1 MMNSIMNIFKIDE
14 LRQKILFTLLIIL
27 VFRIGTHIPLPGINA
42 SALAQF
48 FETLRGTVFG
58 IYDIFVGGALSRAS
72 IFALGIMPYISASI
86 IMQLLSNTLPNLQ
99 RLQRE
104 GEHGRRVINQYSRLL
119 TVLIASVQAFGI
131 TSFLQTLKTQ
141 TGIPIVPN
149 PGLLFTITTV
159 ITLVGGAIFVMWL
172 GEQIDERGIGRGSS
186 VLILIGSL
194 DTFPAEI
201 RAVSNLLLSGT
212 ITWINVLIFLVFF
225 ILITSAVV
233 VITEVQRRIPI
244 HYAKRVV
251 GKAVVG
257 GQTTYLPLTVN
268 VAGVIPIIFAQ
279 SVLIFPQTI
288 STMFPNTQIQVIFQ
302 TYFSPGTLIYDI
314 LYGILILFFA
324 YFYTSIVL
332 NPKDI
337 ADNLQRYGGFIPGIR
352 PGDATAQYIDH
363 VMSRIL
369 LPASIFFIFIAIAP
383 YHLSKLLNIPFY
395 FGGTRILIIVGV
407 ILDLVNQINSYLIMK
422 QYDAL
427 IKKGKIRGWRT
438 S

>member
-1 MMNSIMNIFKIDE
+1 MWSSITNIFKIQE
-14 LRQKILFTLLIIL
+14 LRDKILFTIFIIL
-27 VFRIGTHIPLPGINA
+27 VFRIGTHIPVPGIDA

-72 IFALGIMPYISASI
+72 IFSLGIMPYISASI

-104 GEHGRRVINQYSRLL
+104 GEHGRRVINQYARLL
-119 TVLIASVQAFGI
+119 TILIATVQAFGI

-141 TGIPIVPN
+141 TGIAVVPN
-149 PGLLFTITTV
+149 PGILFTITTV

-186 VLILIGSL
+186 MLILIGSL
-194 DTFPAEI
+194 DTFPAEV
-201 RAVSNLLLSGT
+201 RAIANLISSGT
-212 ITWINVLIFLVFF
+212 ITWLNVLIFFVFF
-225 ILITSAVV
+225 VLVTSAVV
-233 VITEVQRRIPI
+233 IVTEVQRRIPI

-268 VAGVIPIIFAQ
+268 IAGVIPIIFAQ
-279 SVLIFPQTI
+279 SVLIFPQTLSTI
-288 STMFPNTQIQVIFQ
+288 SPSPQIQSIFQ
-302 TYFSPGTLIYDI
+302 TYFQPGTWLYDT
-314 LYGILILFFA
+314 LFAILILFFA

-337 ADNLQRYGGFIPGIR
+337 ADNLQRNGGFIPGIR
-352 PGDATAQYIDH
+352 AGEATAQYIDS
-363 VMSRIL
+363 VMSKIL
-369 LPASIFFIFIAIAP
+369 LPAAIFFIFIAIAP
-383 YHLSKLLNIPFY
+383 YHVSKILNVPFY

-407 ILDLVNQINSYLIMK
+407 ILDLVNQINSYLLMK

>member
-1 MMNSIMNIFKIDE
+1 MMNSIANIFRIPE
-14 LRQKILFTLLIIL
+14 LREKILFTLFIIFI
-27 VFRIGTHIPLPGINA
+27 FRIGTHIPIPGINA
-42 SALAQF
+42 SALAEF
-48 FETLRGTVFG
+48 FESLRGTIFG
-58 IYDIFVGGALSRAS
+58 IYDMFVGGALSRAS

-104 GEHGRRVINQYSRLL
+104 GEHGRRTINQYSRML
-119 TVLIASVQAFGI
+119 TILIASVQAFGI

-141 TGIPIVPN
+141 TGIPIVPD
-149 PGLLFTITTV
+149 PGFLFTITTV

-186 VLILIGSL
+186 MLILIGSIE
-194 DTFPAEI
+194 TFPAEI
-201 RAVSNLLLSGT
+201 RAISNLLLSGT
-212 ITWINVLIFLVFF
+212 ITWLNVIVFLVFF
-225 ILITSAVV
+225 VLITAAVV
-233 VITEVQRRIPI
+233 VVTEVQRRLPVQ
-244 HYAKRVV
+244 YAKRVV
-251 GKAVVG
+251 GKAIVG
-257 GQTTYLPLTVN
+257 GQSTYLPLSVN
-268 VAGVIPIIFAQ
+268 IAGVIPIIFAQ

-288 STMFPNTQIQVIFQ
+288 STVSQNPQIQTFFQ
-302 TYFSPGTLIYDI
+302 TYFQPGTVVYDV
-314 LYGILILFFA
+314 LFGILILFFA

-337 ADNLQRYGGFIPGIR
+337 ADNLQRYGGFIPGVR
-352 PGDATAQYIDH
+352 PGDATAQYIDK

-369 LPASIFFIFIAIAP
+369 FPAALFFIFIAIAP
-383 YHLSKLLNIPFY
+383 YHLSKILNVPFY

-407 ILDLVNQINSYLIMK
+407 ILDLVNQINSYLVMK